1 MSEIW
6 KQWIGLSVD
15 DRFPLR
21 QYLAHTE
28 HSAVFLTDYADT
40 DNRKAAIK
48 FISADTPGAEK
59 QLTYWSHIAQL
70 RHPGLL
76 PIYHTGRCRITD
88 MDLLY
93 VVMEFAEENLAQILP
108 QRPLTPE
115 EAQQML
121 DPVVDALVYLHG
133 KGLAHGHIKPS
144 NILAAGDYL
153 KLASD
158 TVIPIGDPRAA
169 QRDSD
174 VYDAPENAAAPIEAA
189 SDIWSLGQTLVETLT
204 QQTAA
209 LPFNDNVDPAIP
221 ESIPQPFQDI
231 ARRSLRRNP
240 KDRWTSSEIAA
251 RLGPQ
256 VVPTPAPA
264 PPPVP
269 PPAYEPIAVAV
280 AAGATASQA
289 LPSQTPPSVQ
299 FEPLNVPL
307 SREPAVPLSRLP
319 VTPPPTTVYPRA
331 QKPSPKISPPPSE
344 RDFVLPNYIVP
355 VLLAGTV
362 ILIAVL
368 ALPRLFRHQ
377 PALGSATTS
386 AKNTS
391 NVATPSHRTEA
402 PRSKE
407 EVAPPAASPTSR
419 PPADSTNTTPATA
432 RPASP
437 VASSNVETKT
447 PASAA
452 TPSAAS
458 PNSGDV
464 LNQVLPTPSKQALNT
479 IHGTVRV
486 TVRAHVDA
494 AGRVS
499 NADLEAAGPSRYF
512 SQQALQAAK
521 QWEFASPENNGHS
534 VPSEWL
540 IRFEFSPDGAKAYPT
555 QTAP

>member
-40 DNRKAAIK
+40 ENRKAAIK

-76 PIYHTGRCRITD
+76 PIYHTGRCRITE

-93 VVMEFAEENLAQILP
+93 VVMGFAEENLAQILP

-115 EAQQML
+115 EAKQML

-133 KGLAHGHIKPS
+133 KGLAHGHVKPS

-174 VYDAPENAAAPIEAA
+174 VYDAPENASKSIEAA

-209 LPFNDNVDPAIP
+209 LPFNDDVDPAIP

-240 KDRWTSSEIAA
+240 KDRWTSSEIAT

-264 PPPVP
+264 P

-280 AAGATASQA
+280 AAGATASQVS
-289 LPSQTPPSVQ
+289 PSQTPSAVQ

-319 VTPPPTTVYPRA
+319 VTPPPTTAYPRP

-355 VLLAGTV
+355 ILLAGTV

-391 NVATPSHRTEA
+391 NVTTPHRTEA
-402 PRSKE
+402 TRPNP
-407 EVAPPAASPTSR
+407 EVTPPAASPTAK
-419 PPADSTNTTPATA
+419 PPADSTNTAPSTA

-437 VASSNVETKT
+437 VASSNIETET

-452 TPSAAS
+452 KSSAAS
-458 PNSGDV
+458 SNSGDV
-464 LNQVLPTPSKQALNT
+464 LNEVLPTPSMQAVNT

-499 NADLEAAGPSRYF
+499 NADLEAAGPSKYF
-512 SQQALQAAK
+512 AQQALQAAK

-540 IRFEFSPDGAKAYPT
+540 IRFEFSPNGAKAYPT

>member
-1 MSEIW
+1 
-6 KQWIGLSVD
+6 
-15 DRFPLR
+15 
-21 QYLAHTE
+21 
-28 HSAVFLTDYADT
+28 
-40 DNRKAAIK
+40 
-48 FISADTPGAEK
+48 
-59 QLTYWSHIAQL
+59 
-70 RHPGLL
+70 
-76 PIYHTGRCRITD
+76 

-121 DPVVDALVYLHG
+121 EPVVDALVYLHG

-280 AAGATASQA
+280 AAGATANQA
-289 LPSQTPPSVQ
+289 SPSQTPSSMR
-299 FEPLNVPL
+299 FEPLNVPV

-319 VTPPPTTVYPRA
+319 VIPPPTTAYPRA

-355 VLLAGTV
+355 ILLAGTV

-391 NVATPSHRTEA
+391 NVTKPSNRTEA
-402 PRSKE
+402 PRSKT
-407 EVAPPAASPTSR
+407 EVAPTAASPTAK
-419 PPADSTNTTPATA
+419 PPADSANTAPPTA
-432 RPASP
+432 RPAPP
-437 VASSNVETKT
+437 VASSNVESKT
-447 PASAA
+447 PASPAKS
-452 TPSAAS
+452 SAAS

-464 LNQVLPTPSKQALNT
+464 LNEVLPTPSKQALNT
-479 IHGTVRV
+479 IRGTVRV

-499 NADLEAAGPSRYF
+499 NADMEAAGPSKYF
-512 SQQALQAAK
+512 AQQALQAAK

-540 IRFEFSPDGAKAYPT
+540 IHFEFSPDGAKAYPT

>member
-40 DNRKAAIK
+40 ENGKAAIK

-108 QRPLTPE
+108 QRPLSLE

-209 LPFNDNVDPAIP
+209 LPFNDNEDPALP
-221 ESIPQPFQDI
+221 EAIPQPFQEI

-240 KDRWTSSEIAA
+240 RDRWSSSEIAA

-256 VVPTPAPA
+256 VVPNPDPAPA
-264 PPPVP
+264 P

-289 LPSQTPPSVQ
+289 SPSQTPSSVQ

-319 VTPPPTTVYPRA
+319 VTPPPTTSYPRA
-331 QKPSPKISPPPSE
+331 QKPSPRISPPPSE
-344 RDFVLPNYIVP
+344 RDFVLPNYVVP
-355 VLLAGTV
+355 ILLAGTI

-391 NVATPSHRTEA
+391 SVTTPSHRTEA
-402 PRSKE
+402 PRPKQ
-407 EVAPPAASPTSR
+407 EVAPPAASPTPK
-419 PPADSTNTTPATA
+419 PPADSTNATPSTA

-437 VASSNVETKT
+437 VASSNVEAKT

-452 TPSAAS
+452 TPSPAS
-458 PNSGDV
+458 QNSGDV

-479 IHGTVRV
+479 IRGTVRV
-486 TVRAHVDA
+486 TVRAHVDP

-512 SQQALQAAK
+512 AQQALQAAK
-521 QWEFASPENNGHS
+521 EWEFASPENNGHS

-540 IRFEFSPDGAKAYPT
+540 IRFEFSPDGTKAYPS
-555 QTAP
+555 QTTP

>member
-1 MSEIW
+1 MSEVW

-28 HSAVFLTDYADT
+28 HSAVFLTDSADT
-40 DNRKAAIK
+40 ENGKAAIK

-289 LPSQTPPSVQ
+289 LPSQTPSSVQ

-377 PALGSATTS
+377 PALGTATTS
-386 AKNTS
+386 AKNTI
-391 NVATPSHRTEA
+391 NFTTPSHRTEA
-402 PRSKE
+402 PRSKAE
-407 EVAPPAASPTSR
+407 IAPPAASPTSR
-419 PPADSTNTTPATA
+419 PPADSTNT
-432 RPASP
+432 
-437 VASSNVETKT
+437 T

-499 NADLEAAGPSRYF
+499 NADLEAAGPSKYF
-512 SQQALQAAK
+512 AQQALQAAK